1 MKFLKIV
8 CLLFLMFFS
17 FSLAF
22 AEETV
27 INVSGPDILTD
38 GACYSATGG
47 TAPYLWKT
55 SEGSIDNSGCVSN
68 ISAQCG
74 TAAIIASDDCRVT
87 GSKAV
92 TLHGGVGAISISGAD
107 APQNDFCYVANNA
120 VGTVQWGITKGSIN
134 SNGCVSNISGRCGA
148 ATVTATDSCG
158 ETAVK
163 NVRMPSG
170 QWLMTSYYL
179 CSGAPTCGGS
189 MPSTI
194 YDGIYKY
201 NFSNI
206 HSVYNYGNCSYLSG
220 TITSEPWCEAQGYP
234 VVTTL
239 KETFTWVCP

>member
-1 MKFLKIV
+1 
-8 CLLFLMFFS
+8 MFFS

-74 TAAIIASDDCRVT
+74 TAAITASDDCRAT
-87 GSKAV
+87 GAKEV
-92 TLHGGVGAISISGAD
+92 TLHGGVGAISISGSD
-107 APQNDFCYVANNA
+107 APQNGYCYVANNA
-120 VGTVQWGITKGSIN
+120 VGAVQWGITKGSIN
-134 SNGCVSNISGRCGA
+134 SNGCVSNISDQCGA

-163 NVRMPSG
+163 DVRMPNGVWFTVESCNKG
-170 QWLMTSYYL
+170 L
-179 CSGAPTCGGS
+179 SGACGGS
-189 MPSTI
+189 YNHCDTI
-194 YDGIYKY
+194 SGINRIIVNGAAWALSAYWGGPGCPVYDCYPGTVSPDPYCVAHAAP
-201 NFSNI
+201 FAQS
-206 HSVYNYGNCSYLSG
+206 SY
-220 TITSEPWCEAQGYP
+220 IQEWRCQ
-234 VVTTL
+234 
-239 KETFTWVCP
+239 